1 MSAPDWLVALD
12 DAFTARLR
20 HGTVC
25 GRRTLEVYCDVW
37 ASAELQQAM
46 GIGVC
51 PACHATRAW
60 RQAVEAVMPEFEE
73 PRHTSAS
80 SRRQNKENQEELRL
94 FCHQT

>member
-1 MSAPDWLVALD
+1 LEIVSGMSAQDWLVALD

-20 HGTVC
+20 HCTVC
-25 GRRTLEVYCDVW
+25 GRRTSEVYFDVW

-60 RQAVEAVMPEFEE
+60 RQAVEAVMQHRYGEGGAG
-73 PRHTSAS
+73 RA
-80 SRRQNKENQEELRL
+80 R
-94 FCHQT
+94 